1 MSNLVKKWPAL
12 CLFVLALILG
22 LAPTLPAVAGL
33 IPPAFMQLGA
43 LSASLAGIILAAIE
57 GRTGLSRVHS

>member
-1 MSNLVKKWPAL
+1 MSRLVKKFPAL
-12 CLFVLALILG
+12 CLFFLAALLG
-22 LAPTLPAVAGL
+22 LAPSLPAAAGL

-57 GRTGLSRVHS
+57 GR